1 MMSAFFFPSNCD
13 CLPIVTVPPCVTVYS
28 LPFAERVA
36 VVACRGALSPAPMP
50 LEAVVKGT
58 KSGAVLS
65 AADGLLPLAGASWI
79 SLLEWPCIVPELCR
93 HMLHSSQK
101 TLIFLQS
108 LHCLVAVLAS
118 HTSHSG
124 VSFLLSPFMLASSL
138 ASSFSQVVTTLAATS
153 TLSLGMISLAREVE
167 DVDVERQPRSFVGV
181 DDVGVDGSPL
191 GADGVND
198 VDDALAADGAGKV
211 DGVVRGDDADGAGDS
226 DDVSCTAGVSS
237 TRNVVQPVDV
247 RRLQLLSSSLA
258 ESLDFGAGSFLSG
271 ANVGPLSASPLGLT
285 LSNPLK
291 PIGPEVD
298 GGLLDAVL
306 AGDVDEALPSD
317 RPGMADGGVDV
328 GGPDDAG
335 GSDDVGCTARVSS
348 ARNVIQPVGV
358 RRLQLFNQRPSFC
371 TLKIGG
377 GAPTIFTLLS
387 LLSSWS

>member
-28 LPFAERVA
+28 LPFAERVPI
-36 VVACRGALSPAPMP
+36 VACRGALSPAPMP
-50 LEAVVKGT
+50 LEAVVKGA

-108 LHCLVAVLAS
+108 LHCLVAVFAS

-124 VSFLLSPFMLASSL
+124 VSSLFSPFMLASSL

-167 DVDVERQPRSFVGV
+167 DVDVERQPRSFVGL
-181 DDVGVDGSPL
+181 DDVVVDGSPL
-191 GADGVND
+191 GADGVNN

-226 DDVSCTAGVSS
+226 DDVSCTAGMSS

-271 ANVGPLSASPLGLT
+271 ANVGPLSASSLGLT

-317 RPGMADGGVDV
+317 RPGMADGVVDV
-328 GGPDDAG
+328 GDPDDAG
-335 GSDDVGCTARVSS
+335 GSDDVGCTAGVSS

-358 RRLQLFNQRPSFC
+358 CRLQLFNQRPSFC

-377 GAPTIFTLLS
+377 GVPTIFTLLS

>member
-13 CLPIVTVPPCVTVYS
+13 CLPIVTVPPCVTMYS

-50 LEAVVKGT
+50 LEAVFKGT

-79 SLLEWPCIVPELCR
+79 SLLVWPCIVPELCR

-124 VSFLLSPFMLASSL
+124 VSFLLSPFMQASSL

-167 DVDVERQPRSFVGV
+167 DVDVGRQPRSFVGL

-191 GADGVND
+191 GAGGVDD

-211 DGVVRGDDADGAGDS
+211 DGVVRGDDADGAGDA
-226 DDVSCTAGVSS
+226 DDVSCTAGGAPS
-237 TRNVVQPVDV
+237 TFTLLSLPP
-247 RRLQLLSSSLA
+247 LWSLLSSSLA
-258 ESLDFGAGSFLSG
+258 KSLDFGAGGFLSG
-271 ANVGPLSASPLGLT
+271 ANVGPLSASSLGLA

-317 RPGMADGGVDV
+317 RPGMADGVVDV
-328 GGPDDAG
+328 GDPDNAD
-335 GSDDVGCTARVSS
+335 GSDDVSCTPDVSS

-387 LLSSWS
+387 LPSSWS